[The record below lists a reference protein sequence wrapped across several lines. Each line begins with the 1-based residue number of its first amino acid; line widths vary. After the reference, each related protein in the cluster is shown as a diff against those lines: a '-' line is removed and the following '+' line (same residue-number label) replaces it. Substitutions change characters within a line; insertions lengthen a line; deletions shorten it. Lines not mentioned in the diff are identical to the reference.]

1 METIFIA
8 LFKSLPSKALSIEV
22 GLVSLVILLMFYGY
36 NKIAKPLLS
45 SLNMIDNNL
54 IKREEVNDIKRN
66 IDETIE
72 RLEDIIEYVKR
83 VDENGKNLERD
94 AEVLK
99 RDLEQVKSIL
109 NQFQGHMLY
118 GRRSSDFENQ
128 ELR

>member
-1 METIFIA
+1 MAI
-8 LFKSLPSKALSIEV
+8 FKSLPAKSLSLEV
-22 GLVSLVILLMFYGY
+22 GLVSLVIVLMFYGY
-36 NKIAKPLLS
+36 KKIGKPLLS
-45 SLNMIDNNL
+45 TLKTIDTNL
-54 IKREEVNDIKRN
+54 IKREEVNEIKRN
-66 IDETIE
+66 IDETIN
-72 RLEDIIEYVKR
+72 RLDTIIEYSKHI
-83 VDENGKNLERD
+83 DENGKNIERD